1 MNTKVFLLTIAVL
14 LQSSVLMAGP
24 IIKGKVV
31 DASTG
36 EEIIGVTVLL
46 KGSVDRWAVTGLDG
60 SFLID
65 TQVPSGTLVCNLIG
79 YKDIEVEFS
88 IPVEEL
94 RISMEPDIVMLDAA
108 VVTATGRGRSEV
120 AARNIEK
127 NSVNVVNVMSA
138 KAMELSPDIT
148 VANVIRRMS
157 GVTVE
162 RNSSGEGQYAI
173 LRGMDKR
180 YNYTLVNGVK
190 IPSPDNKNRFVPLD
204 IFPSEMLDRIEVT
217 KSLTANME
225 GDGIGG
231 AVNLV
236 MKDAPEKMEITA
248 NLPSRAS
255 R

>member
-1 MNTKVFLLTIAVL
+1 MNTKVFLLTIAVM
-14 LQSSVLMAGP
+14 LQSSVLMAEP

-60 SFLID
+60 SFSID

-94 RISMEPDIVMLDAA
+94 RISMEPDIVMLEAA

-127 NSVNVVNVMSA
+127 NW
-138 KAMELSPDIT
+138 PW
-148 VANVIRRMS
+148 
-157 GVTVE
+157 
-162 RNSSGEGQYAI
+162 NSLPT
-173 LRGMDKR
+173 LRWR
-180 YNYTLVNGVK
+180 T
-190 IPSPDNKNRFVPLD
+190 
-204 IFPSEMLDRIEVT
+204 
-217 KSLTANME
+217 
-225 GDGIGG
+225 
-231 AVNLV
+231 
-236 MKDAPEKMEITA
+236 
-248 NLPSRAS
+248 
-255 R
+255 

>member
-60 SFLID
+60 SFSID
-65 TQVPSGTLVCNLIG
+65 TQAPSGILVCNLIG
-79 YKDIEVEFS
+79 YKDLEVEFS

-94 RISMEPDIVMLDAA
+94 RISMEPDIVMLEAA

-173 LRGMDKR
+173 LRGMR
-180 YNYTLVNGVK
+180 
-190 IPSPDNKNRFVPLD
+190 
-204 IFPSEMLDRIEVT
+204 
-217 KSLTANME
+217 
-225 GDGIGG
+225 
-231 AVNLV
+231 
-236 MKDAPEKMEITA
+236 
-248 NLPSRAS
+248 
-255 R
+255 